1 MTNEKQLK
9 LLRLLEKNAKM
20 DHETIADA
28 LNLSVEDV
36 TATIKKLET
45 KGIIASYHTIVD
57 WDQLEDDHVS
67 AMVEVNVN
75 LDHETSYDT
84 VAKML
89 YGFDEIESLY
99 LTSGSYDYMVL
110 TKRTSMSKI
119 SSFINKLAMMDEVQ
133 STVTHIAMKRYKDH
147 NVILDNDGSDDERL
161 VIS

>member
-1 MTNEKQLK
+1 MMKNNCNSYAYWK
-9 LLRLLEKNAKM
+9 KNAKM

-28 LNLSVEDV
+28 LNVSVQEIAD
-36 TATIKKLET
+36 TIEMLE
-45 KGIIASYHTIVD
+45 KEGIIASYHTIID
-57 WDQLEDDHVS
+57 WDQLEDDHVL
-67 AMVEVNVN
+67 AMIEVNVN

-99 LTSGSYDYMVL
+99 LTSGAYDYMIL

-119 SSFINKLAMMDEVQ
+119 STFVNKLAMMDEVQ

>member
-1 MTNEKQLK
+1 
-9 LLRLLEKNAKM
+9 
-20 DHETIADA
+20 
-28 LNLSVEDV
+28 
-36 TATIKKLET
+36 
-45 KGIIASYHTIVD
+45 
-57 WDQLEDDHVS
+57 
-67 AMVEVNVN
+67 VN

-99 LTSGSYDYMVL
+99 LTSGAYDYMIL

-119 SSFINKLAMMDEVQ
+119 STFVNKLAMMDEVQ

-147 NVILDNDGSDDERL
+147 NVILDNDGSDDEQL